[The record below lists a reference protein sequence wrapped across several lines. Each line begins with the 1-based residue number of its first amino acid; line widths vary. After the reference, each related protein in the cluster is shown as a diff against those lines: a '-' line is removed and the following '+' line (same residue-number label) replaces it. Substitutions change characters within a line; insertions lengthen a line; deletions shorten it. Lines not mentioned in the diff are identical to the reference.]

1 MRKAHKKLLLEIF
14 DSLHEAHREIKK
26 LMTRGSH
33 EEALALMA
41 QCQDAA
47 VDIGTTIDDL
57 EGDGTAAENSLNN
70 DRKVKLEIL
79 VMPYTSSMWDSLE
92 SIWREASADPDC
104 DAYVVPI
111 PYYDRNPDHSLG
123 DFHYEGREFPKDVP
137 VIHYENYD
145 IEERRPDIIYIHN
158 PYDGDNFVT
167 SRVFSP
173 EN

>member
-57 EGDGTAAENSLNN
+57 EGDGTSAVKYLEKYCEALYQVHEGIIADMTGNKAFSFLEEKLNN
-70 DRKVKLEIL
+70 AEK
-79 VMPYTSSMWDSLE
+79 SLKT
-92 SIWREASADPDC
+92 I
-104 DAYVVPI
+104 
-111 PYYDRNPDHSLG
+111 
-123 DFHYEGREFPKDVP
+123 
-137 VIHYENYD
+137 
-145 IEERRPDIIYIHN
+145 
-158 PYDGDNFVT
+158 
-167 SRVFSP
+167 
-173 EN
+173 